1 MSTMQALSS
10 LLVGLSVAACAE
22 TDTPVKLETEND
34 KLCYSLGQGM
44 AGQFRLTGLFTEAE
58 AKIVVQGLEDALVG
72 RETAVALEEYLPK
85 LTDFLQARASKL
97 GEKHKLEGDAFVEKA
112 AAEEGAVRTAS
123 GLVYQELVA
132 GTGAQPKAT
141 DTVTVHYT
149 GSLIDGEVFDSSIPR
164 GEPTSFGLG
173 AVIAGWT
180 EGIQLMKVG
189 GKARLVIPADL
200 AYGAGGRP
208 GIPPNATLDF
218 EVELLAIKSAVGGE

>member
-1 MSTMQALSS
+1 
-10 LLVGLSVAACAE
+10 
-22 TDTPVKLETEND
+22 
-34 KLCYSLGQGM
+34 M

-72 RETAVALEEYLPK
+72 RESAVVLEEYLPK
-85 LTDFLQARASKL
+85 LTDFLKERAKKL
-97 GEKHKLEGDAFVEKA
+97 GERHKLEGDAFIEKA

-132 GTGAQPKAT
+132 GTGAQPRAT

-164 GEPTSFGLG
+164 GEPSSFGLD

-200 AYGAGGRP
+200 AYGPKGRP

-218 EVELLAIKSAVGGE
+218 EVELLAIK

>member
-1 MSTMQALSS
+1 M
-10 LLVGLSVAACAE
+10 
-22 TDTPVKLETEND
+22 
-34 KLCYSLGQGM
+34 
-44 AGQFRLTGLFTEAE
+44 
-58 AKIVVQGLEDALVG
+58 
-72 RETAVALEEYLPK
+72 
-85 LTDFLQARASKL
+85 
-97 GEKHKLEGDAFVEKA
+97 
-112 AAEEGAVRTAS
+112 RTAS

-164 GEPTSFGLG
+164 GEPSSFGLD

-189 GKARLVIPADL
+189 GKARLVIPSDL
-200 AYGAGGRP
+200 AYGPKGRP

-218 EVELLAIKSAVGGE
+218 EVELLAIK